1 MRGIGL
7 ANDHALH
14 IAPTKSLKKRHGVIA
29 GIGRNAPL
37 RQPPEF
43 FHLRPVLGVG
53 NGAARWQQVRERPG
67 IAHTAAGVGLA
78 CERKRRCAGAANLPG
93 QQMQV
98 VDEVVGKNPLYTLVD
113 AHAPQAHGGGRFGK
127 GSGRHINLL
136 YRNTADFGSLEGKK
150 VYYRNK
156 HLLNWKENLALD
168 TFAEAA
174 VMDIV
179 DHYQPD
185 VLFLH
190 QATLDHERHINGT
203 QGDAILEAHQK
214 HGHWL
219 ANIFDMYKR
228 AGIFD
233 KTTFVILGDHGQL
246 NIRRVVSINE
256 MLRREGLIKTDG
268 LGNIIDYDAYVQS
281 AGISG
286 HVYIKNKL
294 AAAKVISILEEAK
307 RLGYIEHIFNRDQ
320 LNSMHL
326 SGDFDYVVESCPFI
340 SISNDV
346 DGEIVNEINND
357 DYKYA
362 KATHGH
368 LPTKGDRPPFI
379 IYNSQLPARV
389 IEQGRLVDEFPTF
402 MKLLGFVIP
411 DDIDGTALI

>member
-1 MRGIGL
+1 MRKLVVISVDSLFTSDLDKIKDLTGFSEALSDSIIVKNIECIYPTLTYPCHATIMTGCYPNKHGI
-7 ANDHALH
+7 
-14 IAPTKSLKKRHGVIA
+14 
-29 GIGRNAPL
+29 
-37 RQPPEF
+37 
-43 FHLRPVLGVG
+43 FHNEKLD
-53 NGAARWQQVRERPG
+53 PG
-67 IAHTAAGVGLA
+67 IHNGNWFWHYKDLKVKTIFDYARENKLTTAAVSWPVTGDGPIDYLLPEIWPLDY
-78 CERKRRCAGAANLPG
+78 ERSNSAILNAA
-93 QQMQV
+93 
-98 VDEVVGKNPLYTLVD
+98 
-113 AHAPQAHGGGRFGK
+113 
-127 GSGRHINLL
+127 
-136 YRNTADFGSLEGKK
+136 SLEGKK

-219 ANIFDMYKR
+219 ANIFEMYRR

-233 KTTFVILGDHGQL
+233 KTTFVVLGDHGQL

-268 LGNIIDYDAYVQS
+268 LGNVIDYDAYVQS

-294 AAAKVISILEEAK
+294 AATKVIGILEEAK
-307 RLGYIEHIFNRDQ
+307 RLGYIEHIFNTDQ

-389 IEQGRLVDEFPTF
+389 IEYGRLVDEFPTF

-411 DDIDGTALI
+411 DNIDGTALI